1 MLITG
6 QRGYGK
12 TVMLSEFARIATA
25 QGWTVVSETAS
36 FGLCDRIVAA
46 LAPQGLKLK
55 SANIGPSFSIPG
67 IASASLGAASFAP
80 SEQCALTLREAI
92 NQRLKKE
99 APGKGIVF
107 TIDEAQAASPDDMVA
122 LATALQHVIRDQ
134 DLTNTPDSEKKGIA
148 FAFAGLPSIV
158 DDLTG
163 NDVLTF
169 LRRSQRRILK
179 EIPLLEVRDAYASVA
194 SKSGKEIPEE
204 IALDAARKA
213 GGHPYMIQLV
223 GYYMWRAA
231 ERRGSRIIESCDV
244 STGES
249 DAPSRL
255 LRGDMR
261 AIVLWSPQSAAF
273 LYRGDGE
280 RRRCPVEGFRYCQ
293 AHRENHKLGGKI
305 SGQPHSRARHRVGR
319 LWARALLHAALR
331 RLSTQRNPLARRV
344 AENNH

>member
-1 MLITG
+1 
-6 QRGYGK
+6 
-12 TVMLSEFARIATA
+12 
-25 QGWTVVSETAS
+25 
-36 FGLCDRIVAA
+36 
-46 LAPQGLKLK
+46 
-55 SANIGPSFSIPG
+55 
-67 IASASLGAASFAP
+67 
-80 SEQCALTLREAI
+80 
-92 NQRLKKE
+92 
-99 APGKGIVF
+99 
-107 TIDEAQAASPDDMVA
+107 MVA

-179 EIPLLEVRDAYASVA
+179 EIPLLEVRDAYASVV

-231 ERRGSRIIESCDV
+231 ERRGSRIIESYDV

-249 DAPSRL
+249 DALSRL

-261 AIVLWSPQSAAF
+261 TIVLWSPQSAAF
-273 LYRGDGE
+273 LHRGDGE
-280 RRRCPVEGFRYCQ
+280 RRRCPVEGFRYCR

-305 SGQPHSRARHRVGR
+305 SGQPHS
-319 LWARALLHAALR
+319 
-331 RLSTQRNPLARRV
+331 
-344 AENNH
+344 

>member
-1 MLITG
+1 
-6 QRGYGK
+6 
-12 TVMLSEFARIATA
+12 
-25 QGWTVVSETAS
+25 
-36 FGLCDRIVAA
+36 
-46 LAPQGLKLK
+46 
-55 SANIGPSFSIPG
+55 
-67 IASASLGAASFAP
+67 
-80 SEQCALTLREAI
+80 
-92 NQRLKKE
+92 
-99 APGKGIVF
+99 
-107 TIDEAQAASPDDMVA
+107 MVA

-179 EIPLLEVRDAYASVA
+179 EIPLLEVRDAYASVV

-249 DAPSRL
+249 DALLAFYEAICAPLSALEEPQAGRQNIGPASFASTSSSRQVMGSCASPHRIWGTTYAAKSSGQKSSRKDIGEPPITYYQEEHQRKRKLFRLSQKHRKFKGSVMVIPSSISRDG
-255 LRGDMR
+255 RR
-261 AIVLWSPQSAAF
+261 PASEKRESVQNQ
-273 LYRGDGE
+273 GE
-280 RRRCPVEGFRYCQ
+280 REAPG
-293 AHRENHKLGGKI
+293 
-305 SGQPHSRARHRVGR
+305 
-319 LWARALLHAALR
+319 
-331 RLSTQRNPLARRV
+331 
-344 AENNH
+344 

>member
-1 MLITG
+1 MTQNPFKPTAGKIPPLLIGRQPIIDDFAEGLENGAGAPGRLMLITG

-12 TVMLSEFARIATA
+12 TVMLSEFARLATA

-158 DDLTG
+158 D
-163 NDVLTF
+163 VF
-169 LRRSQRRILK
+169 KAKPASHSQ
-179 EIPLLEVRDAYASVA
+179 
-194 SKSGKEIPEE
+194 
-204 IALDAARKA
+204 
-213 GGHPYMIQLV
+213 
-223 GYYMWRAA
+223 
-231 ERRGSRIIESCDV
+231 
-244 STGES
+244 
-249 DAPSRL
+249 
-255 LRGDMR
+255 GD
-261 AIVLWSPQSAAF
+261 
-273 LYRGDGE
+273 
-280 RRRCPVEGFRYCQ
+280 
-293 AHRENHKLGGKI
+293 
-305 SGQPHSRARHRVGR
+305 
-319 LWARALLHAALR
+319 
-331 RLSTQRNPLARRV
+331 PLA
-344 AENNH
+344 